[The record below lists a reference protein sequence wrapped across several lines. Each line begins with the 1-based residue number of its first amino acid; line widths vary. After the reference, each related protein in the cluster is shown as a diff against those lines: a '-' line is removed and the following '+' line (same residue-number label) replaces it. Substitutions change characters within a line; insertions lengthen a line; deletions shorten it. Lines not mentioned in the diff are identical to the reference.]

1 MFIFLKFHTVD
12 LKWRAPGA
20 IFCLTGLFHL
30 GPICSSPLHWHAPWN
45 SFLRLHNVYL
55 WNLLNV
61 FVWIKYL
68 CFLLSPSLLAWWM
81 DFISWTP
88 SRSHLSHDVD
98 QTLWTQHTLHHGRYY
113 APYAGFVGK
122 SYKSYS
128 LWIFWPFWNSWHIS
142 TKINVAPAANWFC
155 RLLTQIRTIHQWIQ
169 SRVSAFANR

>member
-12 LKWRAPGA
+12 LKWRASGA

-55 WNLLNV
+55 WNLQNV

-68 CFLLSPSLLAWWM
+68 CFLLSPSSLAWWM

-88 SRSHLSHDVD
+88 SRSHLSHDVG
-98 QTLWTQHTLHHGRYY
+98 QTLWTQYTLHHGRYY

-122 SYKSYS
+122 PYKFFY
-128 LWIFWPFWNSWHIS
+128 PFEILD
-142 TKINVAPAANWFC
+142 TYQRKINVAPAANWFC